1 MTVEAITRKAGPYDY
16 TSSGQYPFYFKVFA
30 QSDIYVIATDADG
43 VETQINADTDY
54 TVTLN
59 ENQDNDAGGYVTLLQ
74 DYTGSKITIGSDVP
88 YTQEVIITNKG
99 GFYPDTLNKAYDKL
113 TILCQQ
119 NREILDR
126 ALKVGI
132 SSSVSADDYKGE
144 LEGIVN
150 QSVAS
155 AASAAASAQQAAT
168 SSAQAVSDAAS
179 ALSKAE
185 SALAQSDTALGNAQ
199 SALAQSDTALGNA
212 QSAVA
217 ASDTALGTARQA
229 QTDAQNA
236 LDESGSALATSQ
248 QASATSAQAS
258 ENAATALSQS
268 ATALSRSETAIEQS
282 TVALTQSGTA
292 LENATDAVNSIQ
304 PALSAARQ
312 ASTDAAEAVEKSS
325 QALAETGA
333 IDEKVEQ
340 AVNDAISGVTI
351 PGLSMETIT
360 GALGYTPYDAESN
373 SKDFATN
380 AEVAGAIAAIPELT
394 PETIAGVLGYT
405 PYDAGTNSE
414 DFATNAEV
422 AGAIAAIPEPVNADW
437 NASNGA
443 AAILNKPST
452 IAGYGIVDAYTK
464 TQVDTKI
471 AEKDCLPTQT
481 GQTGKYLSTDGET
494 PYWEKVDTGAMEVVE
509 VETSGE
515 TTTLDIAPGKAYFLT
530 RNGEYA
536 FEGSVLEINSLPE
549 KNNLRES
556 SIWFDTQGQ
565 SVTIQINVEHKIVD
579 AIPETE
585 PYSHYV
591 ISIMGNTLI
600 MQEMEKKPV

>member
-1 MTVEAITRKAGPYDY
+1 M
-16 TSSGQYPFYFKVFA
+16 A
-30 QSDIYVIATDADG
+30 Q
-43 VETQINADTDY
+43 
-54 TVTLN
+54 
-59 ENQDNDAGGYVTLLQ
+59 
-74 DYTGSKITIGSDVP
+74 P
-88 YTQEVIITNKG
+88 
-99 GFYPDTLNKAYDKL
+99 PAY
-113 TILCQQ
+113 
-119 NREILDR
+119 NREKDFAKDFGNETDHTALNAELDR
-126 ALKVGI
+126 ASNSINDIRANLALI
-132 SSSVSADDYKGE
+132 QADDGK
-144 LEGIVN
+144 IR
-150 QSVAS
+150 AS
-155 AASAAASAQQAAT
+155 SITTDSLAQEVLDYVQAT
-168 SSAQAVSDAAS
+168 
-179 ALSKAE
+179 
-185 SALAQSDTALGNAQ
+185 ALAGAN
-199 SALAQSDTALGNA
+199 
-212 QSAVA
+212 AVA
-217 ASDTALGTARQA
+217 D
-229 QTDAQNA
+229 
-236 LDESGSALATSQ
+236 
-248 QASATSAQAS
+248 
-258 ENAATALSQS
+258 AATAIAREAQQQ
-268 ATALSRSETAIEQS
+268 A
-282 TVALTQSGTA
+282 
-292 LENATDAVNSIQ
+292 ENAVQTA
-304 PALSAARQ
+304 
-312 ASTDAAEAVEKSS
+312 TGAVEKSDEAVTTAHAAQEQARQADAKAE
-325 QALAETGA
+325 QALGETA
-333 IDEKVEQ
+333 QIDGKVSA
-340 AVNDAISGVTI
+340 AVDDALHDAVI
-351 PGLSMETIT
+351 PGLTAETIE
-360 GALGYTPYDAESN
+360 GALGYVPYDGKTN
-373 SKDFATN
+373 TLDFAT
-380 AEVAGAIAAIPELT
+380 T
-394 PETIAGVLGYT
+394 
-405 PYDAGTNSE
+405 
-414 DFATNAEV
+414 AEV

-437 NASNGA
+437 NASKGA

>member
-1 MTVEAITRKAGPYDY
+1 MAQPPAYNREKDFAKDFGNETDHTALNAELDKASNSINDIRANLALIQADDGKIRASSIT
-16 TSSGQYPFYFKVFA
+16 
-30 QSDIYVIATDADG
+30 TDSLD
-43 VETQINADTDY
+43 
-54 TVTLN
+54 
-59 ENQDNDAGGYVTLLQ
+59 
-74 DYTGSKITIGSDVP
+74 
-88 YTQEVIITNKG
+88 QEV
-99 GFYPDTLNKAYDKL
+99 
-113 TILCQQ
+113 
-119 NREILDR
+119 LDY
-126 ALKVGI
+126 V
-132 SSSVSADDYKGE
+132 
-144 LEGIVN
+144 
-150 QSVAS
+150 
-155 AASAAASAQQAAT
+155 QAT
-168 SSAQAVSDAAS
+168 
-179 ALSKAE
+179 
-185 SALAQSDTALGNAQ
+185 ALAGAN
-199 SALAQSDTALGNA
+199 
-212 QSAVA
+212 AVA
-217 ASDTALGTARQA
+217 D
-229 QTDAQNA
+229 
-236 LDESGSALATSQ
+236 
-248 QASATSAQAS
+248 
-258 ENAATALSQS
+258 AATAIAREAQQQ
-268 ATALSRSETAIEQS
+268 A
-282 TVALTQSGTA
+282 
-292 LENATDAVNSIQ
+292 ENAVQTA
-304 PALSAARQ
+304 
-312 ASTDAAEAVEKSS
+312 TGAVEKSDEAVTTAHAAQEQAQQADAKAE
-325 QALAETGA
+325 QALGETAQIDGKVSAA
-333 IDEKVEQ
+333 IDDALHD
-340 AVNDAISGVTI
+340 AVI
-351 PGLSMETIT
+351 PGLTAETIE
-360 GALGYTPYDAESN
+360 GALGYVPYDGKTN
-373 SKDFATN
+373 TLDFAT
-380 AEVAGAIAAIPELT
+380 T
-394 PETIAGVLGYT
+394 
-405 PYDAGTNSE
+405 
-414 DFATNAEV
+414 AEV

-437 NASNGA
+437 NASKGA

>member
-1 MTVEAITRKAGPYDY
+1 M
-16 TSSGQYPFYFKVFA
+16 A
-30 QSDIYVIATDADG
+30 Q
-43 VETQINADTDY
+43 
-54 TVTLN
+54 
-59 ENQDNDAGGYVTLLQ
+59 
-74 DYTGSKITIGSDVP
+74 P
-88 YTQEVIITNKG
+88 
-99 GFYPDTLNKAYDKL
+99 PAY
-113 TILCQQ
+113 
-119 NREILDR
+119 NREKDFAKDFGNETDHTALNAELDR
-126 ALKVGI
+126 ASNSINDIRANLALI
-132 SSSVSADDYKGE
+132 QADDGKIRASSITTDSLAQEVLDYVQATALAGA
-144 LEGIVN
+144 N
-150 QSVAS
+150 AVAD
-155 AASAAASAQQAAT
+155 AATAIAREAQQQAENAVQTATGAVDKSDEAVTTAHAAQEQAQQA
-168 SSAQAVSDAAS
+168 DA
-179 ALSKAE
+179 KAE
-185 SALAQSDTALGNAQ
+185 QALG
-199 SALAQSDTALGNA
+199 
-212 QSAVA
+212 
-217 ASDTALGTARQA
+217 
-229 QTDAQNA
+229 
-236 LDESGSALATSQ
+236 
-248 QASATSAQAS
+248 
-258 ENAATALSQS
+258 
-268 ATALSRSETAIEQS
+268 ETAQIDGK
-282 TVALTQSGTA
+282 V
-292 LENATDAVNSIQ
+292 
-304 PALSAARQ
+304 SAAVD
-312 ASTDAAEAVEKSS
+312 DALHDTV
-325 QALAETGA
+325 
-333 IDEKVEQ
+333 
-340 AVNDAISGVTI
+340 I
-351 PGLSMETIT
+351 PGLTAETIE
-360 GALGYTPYDAESN
+360 GALGYVPYDGKTN
-373 SKDFATN
+373 TLDFAT
-380 AEVAGAIAAIPELT
+380 T
-394 PETIAGVLGYT
+394 
-405 PYDAGTNSE
+405 
-414 DFATNAEV
+414 AEV

-437 NASNGA
+437 NASKGA

>member
-1 MTVEAITRKAGPYDY
+1 M
-16 TSSGQYPFYFKVFA
+16 A
-30 QSDIYVIATDADG
+30 Q
-43 VETQINADTDY
+43 
-54 TVTLN
+54 
-59 ENQDNDAGGYVTLLQ
+59 
-74 DYTGSKITIGSDVP
+74 P
-88 YTQEVIITNKG
+88 
-99 GFYPDTLNKAYDKL
+99 PAY
-113 TILCQQ
+113 
-119 NREILDR
+119 NREKDFAKDFGNETDHTALNAELDR
-126 ALKVGI
+126 ASNSINDIRANLALI
-132 SSSVSADDYKGE
+132 QADDGKIRASSITTDSLAQEVLDYVQATALAGA
-144 LEGIVN
+144 N
-150 QSVAS
+150 AVAD
-155 AASAAASAQQAAT
+155 AATAIAREAQQQAENAVQTATGAVDKSDEAVTTAHAAQEQAQQA
-168 SSAQAVSDAAS
+168 DA
-179 ALSKAE
+179 KAE
-185 SALAQSDTALGNAQ
+185 QALG
-199 SALAQSDTALGNA
+199 
-212 QSAVA
+212 
-217 ASDTALGTARQA
+217 
-229 QTDAQNA
+229 
-236 LDESGSALATSQ
+236 
-248 QASATSAQAS
+248 
-258 ENAATALSQS
+258 
-268 ATALSRSETAIEQS
+268 ETAQIDGK
-282 TVALTQSGTA
+282 V
-292 LENATDAVNSIQ
+292 
-304 PALSAARQ
+304 SAAVD
-312 ASTDAAEAVEKSS
+312 DALHDTV
-325 QALAETGA
+325 
-333 IDEKVEQ
+333 
-340 AVNDAISGVTI
+340 I
-351 PGLSMETIT
+351 PGLTAETIE
-360 GALGYTPYDAESN
+360 GALGYVPYDG
-373 SKDFATN
+373 KTN
-380 AEVAGAIAAIPELT
+380 TL
-394 PETIAGVLGYT
+394 
-405 PYDAGTNSE
+405 

-437 NASNGA
+437 NASKGA

>member
-1 MTVEAITRKAGPYDY
+1 MTVESIARKAGPYEF
-16 TSSGQYPFYFKVFA
+16 TEGASYPFYFKIFEKTDV
-30 QSDIYVIATDADG
+30 YVVVTDDTG
-43 VETQINADTDY
+43 VETTIQADTDY
-54 TVTLN
+54 RVVMN
-59 ENQDNDAGGYVTLLQ
+59 ENQDSDAGGYVSLLQ
-74 DYTGSKITIGSDVP
+74 DYTGSKITIGSQVP
-88 YTQEVIITNKG
+88 YDQGVNITNKG
-99 GFYPDTLNKAYDKL
+99 GFYPSTLNKAYDKL

-119 NREILDR
+119 LYEQVSRCI
-126 ALKVGI
+126 KVNI
-132 SSSVSADDYKGE
+132 SSGMSADEYKDE
-144 LEGIVN
+144 LEGLVN
-150 QSVAS
+150 QSVSS
-155 AASAAASAQQAAT
+155 AASAAASAQQAAAD
-168 SSAQAVSDAAS
+168 SAQAVSDS
-179 ALSKAE
+179 
-185 SALAQSDTALGNAQ
+185 
-199 SALAQSDTALGNA
+199 
-212 QSAVA
+212 
-217 ASDTALGTARQA
+217 
-229 QTDAQNA
+229 
-236 LDESGSALATSQ
+236 
-248 QASATSAQAS
+248 
-258 ENAATALSQS
+258 ATALSQS
-268 ATALSRSETAIEQS
+268 TT
-282 TVALTQSGTA
+282 ALTQSGTA
-292 LENATDAVNSIQ
+292 LIQSNTALENSVSAVNSIQ
-304 PALSAARQ
+304 PALEAAQQ
-312 ASTDAAEAVEKSS
+312 ASSDAAEAVEKSN
-325 QALAETGA
+325 QALAETTA
-333 IDEKVEQ
+333 IDDKVEQ

-351 PGLSMETIT
+351 PGL
-360 GALGYTPYDAESN
+360 
-373 SKDFATN
+373 
-380 AEVAGAIAAIPELT
+380 T
-394 PETIAGVLGYT
+394 PETIAGALGYV
-405 PYDAGTNSE
+405 PYDGKTNTL
-414 DFATNAEV
+414 DFATTAEV

-437 NASNGA
+437 NASKGA